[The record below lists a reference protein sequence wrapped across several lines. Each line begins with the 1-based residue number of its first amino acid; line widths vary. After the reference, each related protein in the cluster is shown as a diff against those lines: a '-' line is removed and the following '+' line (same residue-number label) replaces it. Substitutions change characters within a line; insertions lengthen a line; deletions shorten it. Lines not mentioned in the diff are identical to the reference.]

1 MLKRLLLICLGFCF
15 IDTNAYFKC
24 DSSQKSYFENERMLF
39 GLEDTIQPFES
50 QYLTETV
57 NYFPTSCIYNNNTI
71 SHYPDSI
78 HFIKQYLYEKVEPI
92 QMNRYIPGS
101 AIGMITDYVWRL
113 MGYVKVI
120 YNNELFWY
128 LDNKYTND
136 VVIFFHGINA
146 FNGLENLYLLNKLSK
161 NNSIYVSIY
170 QPSFIADYFHYN
182 NTYSQHIYNIISFIR
197 RELSSKTISMIGN
210 SYGSIRI
217 TTLCK
222 RYDCSNMS
230 NIILTDPVNINFP
243 YSKIFVSLFHGV
255 FSHSNL
261 TDTYRMI
268 STVNL
273 LRYEKQYRHMENN
286 FDWYE
291 WTLDTPFMNYYK
303 DILTLV
309 IGKYDD
315 LLSVN
320 ETSYAMTKICRV
332 IYTNTLHGF
341 VLFTDFLDDIQTIKQ
356 SDTCSIHRCA

>member
-1 MLKRLLLICLGFCF
+1 MIKRLLLICLGFCF
-15 IDTNAYFKC
+15 IDTNAYLNC
-24 DSSQKSYFENERMLF
+24 NSSQTSYFENERMLF
-39 GLEDTIQPFES
+39 GLEDTIKPFES
-50 QYLTETV
+50 NYLNSNV
-57 NYFPTSCIYNNNTI
+57 GYFPTSCIDNNTI
-71 SHYPDSI
+71 LHYPDSI
-78 HFIKQYLYEKVEPI
+78 HFIKQYLYDQVEPI

-101 AIGMITDYVWRL
+101 VIGLISDFIWDL
-113 MGYVKVI
+113 MGYVKVS

-128 LDNKYTND
+128 LENKNTND
-136 VVIFFHGINA
+136 VAIFFHGINA
-146 FNGLENLYLLNKLSK
+146 LNGLENLYLLNKLSK

-170 QPSFIADYFHYN
+170 QPSFITDYFHYN
-182 NTYSQHIYNIISFIR
+182 ATYSQHIYNVISFIKT
-197 RELSSKTISMIGN
+197 ELSSKSVSLIGN

-255 FSHSNL
+255 FSKSNL
-261 TDTYRMI
+261 TAAYRMI

-273 LRYEKQYRHMENN
+273 LRDEKQYRHMENN

-291 WTLDTPFMNYYK
+291 WSLDTTFMKYYK
-303 DILTLV
+303 DILTIV
-309 IGKYDD
+309 IGKYDN

-341 VLFTDFLDDIQTIKQ
+341 VLFTDFLDEIQTIKP
-356 SDTCSIHRCA
+356 DTCSIHRRV